1 MVRGEDGEGKGRE
14 GRKGK
19 GVERGKG
26 RGLDPLVPLIKIH

>member
-14 GRKGK
+14 GGKGK